1 MNAPT
6 ERLMRL
12 IRSLEDHAGSVDATF
27 AVAGRDLGKGLN
39 LFDTLQE
46 RLSALSGRLSGD
58 RIITAGAAL
67 ARLADDLRPLRQT
80 LAEETRSLV
89 DIAVHSAAA
98 GQTWEKL
105 VEHIRLITIIAHYAR
120 IESIS
125 IQGVGRDFGDFA
137 NEIFELTTQAQRTI
151 EACAREHDRMSA
163 LLATALASQ
172 REFETQYGAALSSL
186 SDKLSLTLAEVEDRQ
201 RSGMTLASEAAAR
214 SGKIAMAAGMA
225 IVALQSG
232 DSIRQRLEH
241 ATAGLHLA
249 ETLEDGRPADGLPTE
264 ALSHARDLLLRIE
277 AAQLEASAATLG
289 EDAELIEQ
297 NLLLLR
303 DETMDLVDLVRS
315 LYGAGGADTGS
326 FMAQLGADL
335 GHASALLGKCNS
347 ARAGADQV
355 AQALTALLD
364 TSQQT
369 VDALATTVSNI
380 VLIGTNASLR
390 AARVGSNGRSLV
402 IIAHELK
409 LAADLVASVSSRL
422 PAIFEQMQRA
432 AGELKRQDRLDA
444 AHFGALDR
452 EMSTA
457 LIVVQETAS
466 ELALE
471 LSRLMREGAAFGK
484 VVDQARLGFSGA
496 AATGE
501 AIGAAAHAV
510 AAMASDKPAVP
521 AEMNELVRGWLNGTV
536 WPHYTMAIE
545 RTIHCGVIEPVW
557 DAAAQ
562 VSTAEPAS
570 DDVDA
575 LLF

>member
-1 MNAPT
+1 MNAPAKPLT
-6 ERLMRL
+6 QL
-12 IRSLEDHAGSVDATF
+12 ITSLEDHARSVDATF
-27 AVAGRDLGKGLN
+27 AVAGRDLGRGLN
-39 LFDTLQE
+39 LFDTLKE
-46 RLSALSGRLSGD
+46 RLTALSGRLSGD
-58 RIITAGAAL
+58 RIIAARGAL

-80 LAEETRSLV
+80 LAAETRSLL
-89 DIAVHSAAA
+89 DIAAHSAAA

-125 IQGVGRDFGDFA
+125 FQGVRSDFGDFA

-151 EACAREHDRMSA
+151 EACARDHARMSK
-163 LLATALASQ
+163 LLAAALASQ

-186 SDKLSLTLAEVEDRQ
+186 ADKLSVTLAEVEARQ
-201 RSGMTLASEAAAR
+201 HSGMTLASEAAAR

-241 ATAGLHLA
+241 ATVGLRMV
-249 ETLEDGRPADGLPTE
+249 ETLEEGGPAQGLPAE
-264 ALSHARDLLLRIE
+264 ALPHARDLLLRIE

-289 EDAELIEQ
+289 EDAAAIEQ
-297 NLLLLR
+297 SLLQLR
-303 DETMDLVDLVRS
+303 DDTVDLVDLVRS
-315 LYGAGGADTGS
+315 LHGAGGADTGS
-326 FMAQLGADL
+326 FMAQFGADL
-335 GHASALLGKCNS
+335 AHASVLLGKCNS

-355 AQALTALLD
+355 AHALTALLD

-369 VDALATTVSNI
+369 VDALAATVSNI

-402 IIAHELK
+402 IIAQELK
-409 LAADLVASVSSRL
+409 LAADLVASVSRRL
-422 PAIFEQMQRA
+422 PPIFEQMQRA

-444 AHFGALDR
+444 AHFGTLDR

-471 LSRLMREGAAFGK
+471 LSRLMREGATFGK
-484 VVDQARLGFSGA
+484 AFDQARLGFSGA

-501 AIGAAAHAV
+501 TIGGAAYAL
-510 AAMASDKPAVP
+510 AAMASDDHAVP
-521 AEMNELVRGWLNGTV
+521 PDMNERVRSWLTGAI

-545 RTIHCGVIEPVW
+545 RTIHLGVIEPVW
-557 DAAAQ
+557 DLAAQ
-562 VSTAEPAS
+562 ATTAEPAL